1 MKSPFTSVAT
11 RKGKMATVSSRGN
24 KLYINYSINGK
35 RIRRSTGLD
44 DTPHNREK
52 LEKEIIPAL
61 MEKIRL
67 GEIRSKSSNTFHYYF
82 EKFLAMHS
90 DDKSY
95 HNQIYVYKKVD
106 AHFGKMQVGRIT
118 RLTVKEYL
126 NSLPVKNKT
135 KRDYLLC
142 IRGVLDI
149 AIDDAAIETNVA
161 LGIKFKRE
169 EKQKVEV
176 FSNDE
181 VAALL
186 EKAEPMLR
194 NYLAIAFYTGMRT
207 GEILGIM
214 RQDIHENYIEVKR
227 SISKGRITTPK
238 TIGSV
243 RDVPIFKELKPY
255 IEDQLK
261 RSTSLYLFDKDG
273 HYIKD
278 GDFFRKRWRKA
289 LRDTGIPYRKIYATR
304 HTFITN
310 MLNSGKFKIMEIA
323 AIVGHSSPQMIMQNY
338 AGFIKDSHLKIDTNF
353 SLFGKENGTV
363 LTQLENLNFGERL
376 ESP

>member
-1 MKSPFTSVAT
+1 MKSPFTSVAV

-44 DTPHNREK
+44 DTPHNRQK

-82 EKFLAMHS
+82 EKFLALHS

-95 HNQIYVYKKVD
+95 HNQIYVYNKVD

-126 NSLPVKNKT
+126 NALPVKNKT

-149 AIDDAAIETNVA
+149 AIDDAAIDTNVA

-238 TIGSV
+238 TIGSI

-261 RSTSLYLFDKDG
+261 RSSSLYLFDNDG

-289 LRDTGIPYRKIYATR
+289 LIDTGIPYRKIYATR

-323 AIVGHSSPQMIMQNY
+323 AIVGHTSPQMIMQNY

-363 LTQLENLNFGERL
+363 LTQLENLSF
-376 ESP
+376 